1 MSTIQ
6 SPNNYHGILGRR
18 IAKNLQSEV
27 LCSDTDEGEFACDS
41 DEESLKQEM
50 NKLYIDVVQLL
61 DQLRNKIQALQLS
74 TEKCVKF
81 N

>member
-27 LCSDTDEGEFACDS
+27 LSDEGEFACDS
-41 DEESLKQEM
+41 DEESLKQET
-50 NKLYIDVVQLL
+50 NELYIDVVQLL

-74 TEKCVKF
+74 TEKC

>member
-6 SPNNYHGILGRR
+6 SPNNYHGILGQI

-27 LCSDTDEGEFACDS
+27 FSDEGEFACDS
-41 DEESLKQEM
+41 DEESLKQET
-50 NKLYIDVVQLL
+50 NELYIDVVQLL
-61 DQLRNKIQALQLS
+61 DQLRNKIKALKLS
-74 TEKCVKF
+74 TEKC